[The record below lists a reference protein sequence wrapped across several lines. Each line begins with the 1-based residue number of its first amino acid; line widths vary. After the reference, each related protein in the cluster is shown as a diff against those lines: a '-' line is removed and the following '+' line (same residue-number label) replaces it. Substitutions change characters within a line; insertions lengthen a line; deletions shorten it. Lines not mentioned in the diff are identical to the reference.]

1 MNLKDRIT
9 WLEEEHG
16 RLNRLIDDLEKH
28 TVPDSQEI
36 HVLKKKRLQIKD
48 ELVKLQKQLHEEAH
62 ERLDWD
68 E

>member
-9 WLEEEHG
+9 WLEEKHG

-28 TVPDSQEI
+28 TVPNPQEI
-36 HVLKKKRLQIKD
+36 HVLKKKRLQFKD
-48 ELVKLQKQLHEEAH
+48 ELVKLQKQLHEETH
-62 ERLDWD
+62 ERLDWN